1 MSRLVPGKKVG
12 FEPAD
17 PATGVTGSRLYYGP
31 PGSAWDSTKDADYDK
46 PFVDLGQLPVQSV
59 ALPDGTN
66 ATLRIAD
73 TSKLPGTIEG
83 DELVVLVD
91 YDAAGN
97 LSDFGSPVTVPLD
110 HQAPPAPHGGV
121 VLG

>member
-12 FEPAD
+12 FTPAD
-17 PATGVTGSRLYYGP
+17 AASGVTGSLLYFGP
-31 PGSAWDSTKDADYDK
+31 QGSSWDSSVDADYDK
-46 PFVDLGQLPVQSV
+46 PHIDLGQLPVQTV
-59 ALPDGTN
+59 QLPDGTS
-66 ATLRIAD
+66 ATLRVAD

-97 LSDFGSPVTVPLD
+97 LSDFSAPVTVPLD
-110 HQAPPAPHGGV
+110 HQAPPAPVGGV